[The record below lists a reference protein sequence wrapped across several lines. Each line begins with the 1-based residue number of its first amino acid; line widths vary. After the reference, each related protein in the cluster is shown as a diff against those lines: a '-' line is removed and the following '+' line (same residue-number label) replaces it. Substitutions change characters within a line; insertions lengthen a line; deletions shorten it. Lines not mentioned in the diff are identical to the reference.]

1 MLQEIDIYYQLG
13 KRIIYLRKKRK
24 MSSLD
29 LAIAADINRN
39 YLSDLE
45 RGQRNPTLKIL
56 RKIAIAL
63 NVDLSDLFEGISDY
77 MVDKNKR

>member
-29 LAIAADINRN
+29 LAVAADINRN

-63 NVDLSDLFEGISDY
+63 NIDLSDLFAGISDY

>member
-1 MLQEIDIYYQLG
+1 MFQEIDIYHQLG
-13 KRIIYLRKKRK
+13 KRIVYLRKKRK
-24 MSSLD
+24 LSSLE
-29 LAIAADINRN
+29 LASIAEVNRN

-63 NVDLSDLFEGISDY
+63 NVDLSDLFAGISDY

>member
-1 MLQEIDIYYQLG
+1 MFQEIDIYHQLG
-13 KRIIYLRKKRK
+13 KRIVYLRKKRK
-24 MSSLD
+24 LSSLE
-29 LAIAADINRN
+29 LASIAEVNRN

-45 RGQRNPTLKIL
+45 RGQRNPTLKVL

-63 NVDLSDLFEGISDY
+63 NVDLSDLFAGISDY